1 MKASEMGAAG
11 QNLTPPK
18 QFVLALSRFWAWAF
32 LALMIIFFV
41 ITVPIVSSGAV
52 NFLTVRNS
60 QNILVAITPILL
72 LGLGQ
77 TFVIIAAGI
86 DLSVG
91 WVMSLA
97 SVIAALATR
106 AVFDA
111 GLPLFA
117 AVVVGLLAAL
127 GGSGLVGLLN
137 GAIIA

>member
-72 LGLGQ
+72 LGLVQ

-86 DLSVG
+86 DTK
-91 WVMSLA
+91 
-97 SVIAALATR
+97 I
-106 AVFDA
+106 
-111 GLPLFA
+111 
-117 AVVVGLLAAL
+117 
-127 GGSGLVGLLN
+127 
-137 GAIIA
+137 